1 MKILAFLFLMLALS
15 GSAYAEEPLP
25 PSASGTFEEQFRD
38 FAEPAGQDA
47 QALATPGEDGAQA
60 AAAAPY
66 MSPLPPTPRRIAHAE
81 RLTAVPAQSETP
93 RALAAPPEA
102 VSAGEATRTSSVVR
116 IVLILSLMAFLP
128 ALLISMTSFVRFA
141 VVLSMIRHAFGMPE
155 TPPNQVLISLALFLT
170 AFSMMPTLEAV
181 NDQALQPFLA
191 GHLDVQQAMD
201 RASTPARTFMLRQV
215 RDQDIKAIYDMSH
228 TRLPERAEDVDLVRL
243 VPAFMLNELRVA
255 FRIGFVVILP
265 FLLIDLVVSSVLL
278 ALGMMMVPPSTI
290 SLPLKVLMFVLIDG
304 WSLVLQGVVGSIH

>member
-1 MKILAFLFLMLALS
+1 MRILVCLWFLLAAL
-15 GSAYAEEPLP
+15 GGTARAQDVPQVQ
-25 PSASGTFEEQFRD
+25 ASESFADQFRD
-38 FAEPAGQDA
+38 FSAPAEPA
-47 QALATPGEDGAQA
+47 ALATAAVVSTSLLPAHHRTRGHAAQA
-60 AAAAPY
+60 AAADEAPA
-66 MSPLPPTPRRIAHAE
+66 SGRERR
-81 RLTAVPAQSETP
+81 TASREPAVQAS
-93 RALAAPPEA
+93 ANA
-102 VSAGEATRTSSVVR
+102 AGEAPATAKVVR

-128 ALLISMTSFVRFA
+128 ALLISMTSFVRIA

-155 TPPNQVLISLALFLT
+155 TPPNQVLVSLALFLT

-181 NDQALQPFLA
+181 NTQALQPFLA
-191 GHLDVQQAMD
+191 GHLDVQQAID
-201 RASTPARTFMLRQV
+201 RGSAPARTFMLRQV
-215 RDQDIKAIYDMSH
+215 RDQDIKAVYDISH
-228 TRLPERAEDVDLVRL
+228 TALPARAEDVVLMRL

-255 FRIGFVVILP
+255 FRIGFVVLLP